1 VVVALVIEGGQIEVA
16 GQVWQRQEAPE
27 QIHPV
32 EGARSRQCS
41 GVGSQTSHAD
51 KGGRRG
57 HRR

>member
-1 VVVALVIEGGQIEVA
+1 MVVALEIEGGRIEVA
-16 GQVWQRQEAPE
+16 GQVLQRQAAPE
-27 QIHPV
+27 RTHPV